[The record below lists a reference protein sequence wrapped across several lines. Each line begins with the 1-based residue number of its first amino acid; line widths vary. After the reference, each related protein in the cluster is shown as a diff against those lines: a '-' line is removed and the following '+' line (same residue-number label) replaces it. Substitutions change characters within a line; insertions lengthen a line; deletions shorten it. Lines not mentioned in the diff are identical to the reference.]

1 MAIRND
7 ININNSSSGEAM
19 VDTAI
24 LNNPKRGC
32 GKTKRSEYFRSENRI
47 KFAFLSPALL
57 IIIIVLIIPLIYAI
71 RNSFYKLN
79 LAKVYEGQHFI
90 GFSNY
95 INAFKDPYFLH
106 AILVSFIIT
115 VAVVSLELIIG
126 LFLALLLNEPLE
138 KRLPHGKKV
147 FRTLAILPVI
157 LPPVIV
163 GLMWRFMY
171 QYTGIINYLLK
182 TILRIDPINWTT
194 KITGVIS
201 IIIAT
206 VWQNVPFSF
215 LLILAGLQAIPQDL
229 VEAARV
235 DGAAGSRLLRHI
247 YLPLLKPV
255 IFIVLTIRTMDAI
268 RLFDEAYILTGGGPG
283 RATETISLFIYT
295 NSFSFFNIGYGSAL
309 AIILLLLLMIVTY
322 FYMRMIYRGEEF

>member
-1 MAIRND
+1 
-7 ININNSSSGEAM
+7 M

-24 LNNPKRGC
+24 LNSSKRSC
-32 GKTKRSEYFRSENRI
+32 GKTKRSEYFRSENHI
-47 KFAFLSPALL
+47 KFVFLSPALL
-57 IIIIVLIIPLIYAI
+57 IIIIVLIIPLIYALVD
-71 RNSFYKLN
+71 SFYKLN
-79 LAKVYEGQHFI
+79 LSKIYEGRHFI

-95 INAFKDPYFLH
+95 INAFKDPYFLN
-106 AILVSFIIT
+106 AILVSVIIT

-126 LFLALLLNEPLE
+126 LFLALLLNKPLE
-138 KRLPHGKKV
+138 KRLPRGKKI
-147 FRTLAILPVI
+147 FRTLAILPLM

-163 GLMWRFMY
+163 GLVWRFMY

-194 KITGVIS
+194 KITGIIS
-201 IIIAT
+201 IIITT

-229 VEAARV
+229 VEAAMV
-235 DGAAGSRLLRHI
+235 DGSTDNGLLRHI
-247 YLPLLKPV
+247 YLPLLKPFIFV
-255 IFIVLTIRTMDAI
+255 ILTIRTMDVI

-295 NSFSFFNIGYGSAL
+295 NSFSFFNIGYGNAL
-309 AIILLLLLMIVTY
+309 SIILLLLLMIVTY
-322 FYMRMIYRGEEF
+322 FYMRMIYGREEF